1 MMDNIEILGDAN
13 RYTKAENKARQQ
25 AMEEVL
31 DDFWGKK
38 RAITIQFYNRASD
51 KILNKLPEDAILIKV
66 NASTSKTTI
75 MERVSPAFFSW
86 LDDFGTYAKIL
97 APEDVIEKFLKWQKQ
112 KLYDYAGKYG
122 VNIDDIHL
130 DSEDDIDDDQGE
142 VEIIRPP
149 RRK

>member
-1 MMDNIEILGDAN
+1 
-13 RYTKAENKARQQ
+13 
-25 AMEEVL
+25 
-31 DDFWGKK
+31 
-38 RAITIQFYNRASD
+38 
-51 KILNKLPEDAILIKV
+51 
-66 NASTSKTTI
+66 

-112 KLYDYAGKYG
+112 KLYDYAGMYG